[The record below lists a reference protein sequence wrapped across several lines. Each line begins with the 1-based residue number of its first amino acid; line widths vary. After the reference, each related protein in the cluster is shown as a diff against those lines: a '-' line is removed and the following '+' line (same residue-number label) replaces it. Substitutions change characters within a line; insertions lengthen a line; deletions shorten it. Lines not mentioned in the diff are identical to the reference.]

1 VQNDERMSP
10 HAIGDTQGRDLSAGS
25 LPDAEQVPARVAHLA
40 SESQLGPVLG
50 VRKLANPLLTI
61 AIRLVVGT
69 VVLLVG
75 GVLLGHLQAG
85 ILWLLGLVVAATV
98 LFTVVWAAV
107 GIVGAVVLGV
117 QATYLF
123 ERGIVHSRNWR
134 LRVVIWPDVT
144 ALRAVTG
151 KRAYEGRVLGY
162 NVVPRRGRPIRI
174 YMRPH
179 SGRDY
184 FVDQLIALLQKDGTP
199 REMVLN

>member
-1 VQNDERMSP
+1 VQNNERLSP
-10 HAIGDTQGRDLSAGS
+10 RATGGSGQDQVSAS
-25 LPDAEQVPARVAHLA
+25 ALPAGEQASERVSRLA
-40 SESQLGPVLG
+40 SQSQLGSLLG

-75 GVLLGHLQAG
+75 GSLLGHLQVG
-85 ILWLLGLVVAATV
+85 ILWLLGLVVAITV

-134 LRVVIWPDVT
+134 LRIVTWPEVT
-144 ALRAVTG
+144 ALRAVIG
-151 KRAYEGRVLGY
+151 KRAHEGRVLGY
-162 NVVPRRGRPIRI
+162 NIVPRRGRPIRI
-174 YMRPH
+174 YMRPG
-179 SGRDY
+179 SGRDL
-184 FVDQLIALLQKDGTP
+184 FVDRLIALLQTDGTP
-199 REMVLN
+199 REMTLN